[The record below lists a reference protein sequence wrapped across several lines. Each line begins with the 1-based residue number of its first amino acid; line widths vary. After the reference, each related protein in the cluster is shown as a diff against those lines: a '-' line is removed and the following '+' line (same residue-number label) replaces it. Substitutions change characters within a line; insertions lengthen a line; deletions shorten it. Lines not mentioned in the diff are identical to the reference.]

1 MENIYLITEKR
12 LLELLTSKLILS
24 CLKRDGVD
32 NWEWYMGGKDRFL
45 ADALNL
51 PIEQIVEMDYDF
63 SDVAYQTLKNFQK
76 LI

>member
-32 NWEWYMGGKDRFL
+32 NWEWYMEGKDRFL
-45 ADALNL
+45 ADALSL